1 MMKFSKGQIP
11 LATIGITAGVT
22 FITSWL
28 GGLIFNSPV
37 LAAKALET
45 AKTELTAVQIKDG
58 NRITAL
64 ETDMTTIKASQL
76 RTEADIKDILKY
88 VKQ

>member
-1 MMKFSKGQIP
+1 MKKGQVQ

-28 GGLIFNSPV
+28 GGFIFNSPA

-45 AKTELTAVQIKDG
+45 AKTELIATQIKDG

-76 RTEADIKDILKY
+76 RTESDIKEILKY
-88 VKQ
+88 VK